1 MKIDFQAGQIVY
13 PTYPN
18 SEPHTVVFP
27 IECDNQPTS
36 TYVLQNQRGGFVEY
50 KAYMLS
56 ENPQIIEKKGKI
68 KLKLI
73 A

>member
-18 SEPHTVVFP
+18 SEPHKIVFKV
-27 IECDNQPTS
+27 ECKNQPTN

-56 ENPQIIEKKGKI
+56 EIPQNKS
-68 KLKLI
+68 
-73 A
+73 